1 MAIFGFLTTKNQKIR
16 QNGVFKMELKSKNS
30 LQKML
35 NIKKCAQMRIILDIG
50 GKTRRYLV
58 TFL

>member
-1 MAIFGFLTTKNQKIR
+1 MAIFGFLTTKNQKIH

-50 GKTRRYLV
+50 DETRHNLA